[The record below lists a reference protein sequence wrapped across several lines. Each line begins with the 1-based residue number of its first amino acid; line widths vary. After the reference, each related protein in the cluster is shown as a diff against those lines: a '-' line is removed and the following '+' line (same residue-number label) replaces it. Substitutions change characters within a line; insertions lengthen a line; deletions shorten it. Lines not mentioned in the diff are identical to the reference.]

1 MANWLCYFASQVLR
15 VSVKTTLYFPGQV
28 MIIISTKMVACIDLL
43 QLHYYQLKQVGGAS
57 VDNLDRDRIR
67 ASLLIIIM
75 NDSNINL

>member
-1 MANWLCYFASQVLR
+1 M
-15 VSVKTTLYFPGQV
+15 SVKRTLYFPGQV